1 MPELPIT
8 PPVPAEVLSALET
21 VAANGSN
28 IEADVSALQ
37 RFVKADK
44 SAVVAAVI
52 HVAVLLVAA
61 LNLHLD
67 ARDTAILGSIVAAGL
82 GYFVSL
88 RLPSKT

>member
-1 MPELPIT
+1 MPDLPIT
-8 PPVPAEVLSALET
+8 PPVAQEVLEALNSGSVEKDA
-21 VAANGSN
+21 VAELG
-28 IEADVSALQ
+28 VLQ

-82 GYFVSL
+82 GYFVSM